1 MKYVRVYTRQR
12 LAILL
17 AGICII
23 VFLTSRQTFLDRYQH
38 PTIIP
43 PSIAHSDPRPSASK
57 DTHSRPSGSPSLPHD
72 SPADSHSKS
81 HPDSLSPLHATPT
94 TAHAETAP
102 TPLVANST
110 SSHASPNTPRC
121 GAYPKD
127 ADVVIVV
134 KTGGTE
140 TFQKIPTQL
149 MTFLQC
155 APDDVLIFSD
165 MELDIGGR
173 HIYDC
178 LDKVIDKT
186 KKHADFDLY
195 RIQKEYQRA
204 GGDVSSLDRARD
216 AWTLDKYKNI
226 HTAQK
231 AHQLR
236 PDKSWYFFIDADTY
250 IFWPSFFAWLK
261 RLNPNDKLYL
271 GSVVNVGVPPFAH
284 GGSGYLLSKA
294 AMAELVGDD
303 AEELAA
309 RYDKDAIEGCCGDQE
324 IAKILFDKGIN
335 ATNVRPMINGEHAK
349 SLPFGPS
356 QWCQPLITM
365 HHMSPESINDVWQ
378 YEGQR
383 ARPNVCGCLVFYLFL
398 PPTA

>member
-17 AGICII
+17 AGICMII
-23 VFLTSRQTFLDRYQH
+23 FLSNRRAFLDEFQR
-38 PTIIP
+38 PVLL
-43 PSIAHSDPRPSASK
+43 PSPSRSDPPPPDRPPPPRDSSSPPH
-57 DTHSRPSGSPSLPHD
+57 TSPPQSHPESQPESPSPPHV
-72 SPADSHSKS
+72 
-81 HPDSLSPLHATPT
+81 T
-94 TAHAETAP
+94 
-102 TPLVANST
+102 ST
-110 SSHASPNTPRC
+110 SSHAETSPPPVAATSGPGTPRC
-121 GAYPKD
+121 GAYPTD

-155 APDDVLIFSD
+155 AEDDVIVFSD
-165 MELDIGGR
+165 MEHDVGGR
-173 HIYDC
+173 HVYDC
-178 LDKVIDKT
+178 LDKVVDKT
-186 KKHADFDLY
+186 KKKADFDLY
-195 RIQKEYQRA
+195 RMQKQYQLE
-204 GGDVSSLDRARD
+204 GGDVSSLDRSRD

-231 AHQLR
+231 AYQLR
-236 PDKSWYFFIDADTY
+236 PNKSWYFFIDADTY

-261 RLNPNDKLYL
+261 RLNPDDKLYL
-271 GSVVNVGVPPFAH
+271 GSVVDVGTPPFAH

-303 AEELAA
+303 AEEIAA
-309 RYDKDAIEGCCGDQE
+309 RYDKNAIGGCCGDQE
-324 IAKILFDKGIN
+324 IARILFEKGIN

-349 SLPFGPS
+349 SIPFGPS

-365 HHMSPESINDVWQ
+365 HHMSPETINDIWQ
-378 YEGQR
+378 YEGR
-383 ARPNVCGCLVFYLFL
+383 REHPDVCCRVTCIFHLFQVL
-398 PPTA
+398 G

>member
-23 VFLTSRQTFLDRYQH
+23 VFLTSRQAFLDRYQH

-72 SPADSHSKS
+72 SPADSHPKS